1 MYANLIYMKAFNLTI
16 IIELEQGKLTGQK
29 LLDVVIWA
37 KDEVTARKNGAILV
51 KEYDKV
57 SNWPKVLGSYTLG
70 FSVGEM
76 SFPRNIS

>member
-1 MYANLIYMKAFNLTI
+1 MKAFNLTM

-37 KDEVTARKNGAILV
+37 KDEVTARKKGDILV

-70 FSVGEM
+70 VSVREM
-76 SFPRNIS
+76 SFPRNDS